1 MKETTT
7 VQFHAATNRLLHLS
21 RESASSIGRS
31 GKAAMIAMLSL
42 PKKIGYSMGR
52 FGPSFLMTMVTM
64 TVFYVYGTSFQLN
77 WFLNGISLAASY
89 VVIGLTHWF
98 TGYYSD
104 TLVSRWG
111 RRRPFVIIGTPGIVV
126 TAFLLFVP
134 NWFLDTGNPA
144 IELILFTYYIIF
156 LCLFKFFYAFTMTA
170 HQAWLPEITDEA
182 ERPLVSGFMNTF
194 NFAADSAG
202 GIMGIMTPLLFVEG
216 PPEVLSDTGLNLLL
230 LFCGITLLFMLPSM
244 LVIRAKQGIIPIERS
259 LKEETKIAIG
269 NRTFIRWT
277 LVVGFL
283 SFTLIAIN
291 QSLVGFLQQVMLLD
305 SIEALAPAALA
316 MLGSTIVFFYIW
328 LTGIRRL
335 GKRKS
340 LIIGLVVLAV
350 FTPLTPFLQGIGSVI
365 GNTLAAV
372 LFFVPIGTGMAIYY
386 LMSYVVPAD
395 IAQVDE
401 IITGE
406 SRSGIYTGFIGVPLN
421 MFQAASSLLLGGV
434 MQLSVI
440 LTGAELAGLMWWGPI
455 FAPFLLIA
463 AFILRYTDIDPD
475 FEALKQQL
483 SGEA

>member
-1 MKETTT
+1 
-7 VQFHAATNRLLHLS
+7 
-21 RESASSIGRS
+21 
-31 GKAAMIAMLSL
+31 MLSL

-52 FGPSFLMTMVTM
+52 FGPSFLMTMITM

-89 VVIGLTHWF
+89 IIIGLTHWF

-111 RRRPFVIIGTPGIVV
+111 RRRPFVIIGTPGIVIS
-126 TAFLLFVP
+126 AFMLFVP
-134 NWFLDTGNPA
+134 NWFLDTANPA
-144 IELILFTYYIIF
+144 LELVLFTYYLIF
-156 LCLFKFFYAFTMTA
+156 LCLFKFFYAFVMTA

-202 GIMGIMTPLLFVEG
+202 GIMGFMLPLLFVEL
-216 PPEVLSDTGLNLLL
+216 PIRQLSETGLNLLL
-230 LFCGITLLFMLPSM
+230 TFCVITLLFMLPSM
-244 LVIRAKQGIIPIERS
+244 LVIRAKPGIIPIVRS
-259 LKEETKIAIG
+259 LRDETRVAVK
-269 NRTFIRWT
+269 NRTFVGWT
-277 LVVGFL
+277 LAVGFL

-291 QSLVGFLQQVMLLD
+291 QSLVGFLQQVMFLD

-316 MLGSTIVFFYIW
+316 MLGSTIVFFYLW

-340 LIIGLVVLAV
+340 LIIGLLLLAV
-350 FTPLTPFLQGIGSVI
+350 FTPITPILRPLGSVI
-365 GNTLAAV
+365 GYTLAAT
-372 LFFVPIGTGMAIYY
+372 LFFIPIGAGMAIYY

-401 IITGE
+401 ILTGE

-421 MFQAASSLLLGGV
+421 MFQAASSLVLGGV
-434 MQLSVI
+434 MELSVI
-440 LTGAELAGLMWWGPI
+440 LTGSELAGLMWWGPV

-463 AFILRYTDIDPD
+463 AFILRYIDIDPD
-475 FEALKQQL
+475 FEAFKLERKEGSQT
-483 SGEA
+483 